1 MLAAVT
7 DVVIDEPEDVERLD
21 QIVVVVEEFNSS
33 VEPEDR
39 LHAVRVVRNQ
49 RMNRSGTLLDI
60 AARPGHPIV
69 FQVAPTAFQRAGENS
84 PAMAVAVQPSAF
96 LYPENVGVH
105 VVPDVERQMAN
116 EYILHIRNIR

>member
-7 DVVIDEPEDVERLD
+7 DVVVDEPEYVQRLD
-21 QIVVVVEEFNSS
+21 QIVVVVEELNRP

-49 RMNRSGTLLDI
+49 RMDRAGTLLNI
-60 AARPGHPIV
+60 TTRPGHPIV

-84 PAMAVAVQPSAF
+84 PAMAVAFQPSAF
-96 LYPENVGVH
+96 LHPENVGVH
-105 VVPDVERQMAN
+105 VVPDVER
-116 EYILHIRNIR
+116 